1 MNSSKMNY
9 EVFLDS
15 TSTPPMY
22 GIRCSSRTTVHRIS
36 TDFQEVH
43 HLARMCNSGG
53 LSDLHLADVAED
65 FGRS

>member
-1 MNSSKMNY
+1 MNRSTTNY

-15 TSTPPMY
+15 TANPPMY
-22 GIRCSSRTTVHRIS
+22 GIRCGRHAAAHRIS

-43 HLARMCNSGG
+43 HLARMCNEGG
-53 LSDLHLADVAED
+53 LSDLHLADVARD